1 MAFPAIDASKP
12 LGTYRVSTIDDY
24 ERETRRWLRECMM
37 EISGYPDSSALKIS
51 TWSTDSRPEDPVE
64 GVFGFNTDTGQF
76 EYFDGSGW
84 QNLTIALPEVYEKA
98 RCDQNGNVIDET
110 YATKVELGDLETSL
124 TNAIAD
130 GTTKLKIWDDD

>member
-51 TWSTDSRPEDPVE
+51 TWGTDSRPEDPVE

-98 RCDQNGNVIDET
+98 RCDQNGNVINET

>member
-51 TWSTDSRPEDPVE
+51 TWSTDSRPEDLVE

-130 GTTKLKIWDDD
+130 GTTKLKIWDND

>member
-130 GTTKLKIWDDD
+130 GTTKLKIWDND

>member
-51 TWSTDSRPEDPVE
+51 TWGTDSRPEDPIA
-64 GVFGFNTDTGQF
+64 GVFGFNSDTGQF

-110 YATKVELGDLETSL
+110 YATQEDFEEFSNTVTTTLNEGL
-124 TNAIAD
+124 TR
-130 GTTKLKIWDDD
+130 LKIW